1 MQNPLTASQSKLLG
15 STYSLTSTTNV
26 ELSSRYFEIGLRA
39 KDESVYQSTA
49 ELLSKVGRM
58 KFVRPLYRALELV
71 DRKLA
76 VKTFEANKNFYHP
89 ICRGMV
95 EKDLFGERK

>member
-1 MQNPLTASQSKLLG
+1 M
-15 STYSLTSTTNV
+15 
-26 ELSSRYFEIGLRA
+26 
-39 KDESVYQSTA
+39 YQSTA